1 MTIHLTKPM
10 SLNGEAVSELALN
23 FDALTGADLVAAESE
38 ARATGDNT
46 PFIAASMRYQAAV
59 AARMAG
65 CPVDDILA
73 LPAADFKNIIAPVV
87 RFLLA

>member
-10 SLNGEAVSELALN
+10 TLKGAEVSELALN

-38 ARATGDNT
+38 VRAMGDNT

-73 LPAADFKNIIAPVV
+73 LPAEDFKNIIAPVV

>member
-1 MTIHLTKPM
+1 MIIHLTKPM
-10 SLNGEAVSELALN
+10 TLKGAEVSELALD
-23 FDALTGADLVAAESE
+23 FDAITGADLVAAESE
-38 ARATGDNT
+38 ARAMGDNT

-73 LPAADFKNIIAPVV
+73 LSAEDFKNIIAPVV

>member
-1 MTIHLTKPM
+1 MEIQLSQPVSINDKEVH
-10 SLNGEAVSELALN
+10 SLEFN
-23 FDALTGADLVAAESE
+23 FDTLTGTDLVAAESE
-38 ARATGDNT
+38 VRAMGDNT

-73 LPAADFKNIIAPVV
+73 LPAEDFKNIIAPVV